1 MEKMKEDKHT
11 VISVGVNDLRVKTGE
26 DVFKH
31 VR

>member
-1 MEKMKEDKHT
+1 MEKIKEDKHT
-11 VISVGVNDLRVKTGE
+11 VISVGINGLHVKTDE